1 VNYQETV
8 EYLFNQLPFFQ
19 RQGAEAYKP
28 KLHNTIELC
37 KFLGNPQDQLK
48 HIHVAGTNGKGS
60 TSHLLAAILAQ
71 HGYKVGLY
79 TSPHLKSFTERIKI
93 NGIEMPEQDV
103 VEFVDYIK
111 PQIEY
116 LQPSFFELTVAMA
129 FWYFKKEEVDICVV
143 EVGMGGRLDSTN
155 VITPLVTVITNI
167 SLDHQQYLGNTI
179 ELIAREKAGIIK
191 PQIPVVV
198 GEIQEETLPVFI
210 EIASA
215 LNAPVKTFLM
225 NYTRLKNS
233 LTNSYQD
240 KNIETVL
247 KTIEVLEE
255 QGFRFDDTKL
265 KFAISDFKSVA
276 GLKGRWQTLSEKP
289 LMICDTG
296 HNEAGIQEV
305 VKMLGLADY
314 SKLHIVI
321 GMVAEKEVETVLSLL
336 PQKALYYFCQAN
348 NPRSMKAEQLA
359 LKASKK
365 GLLGESFN
373 SVEDAIQSAQNRAEE
388 SDLIFIGGSTFVVA
402 EIPFL

>member
-1 VNYQETV
+1 MNYQETV

-37 KFLGNPQDQLK
+37 KFLGNPQDDLK

-60 TSHLLAAILAQ
+60 TSHLLAAIFAQ

-143 EVGMGGRLDSTN
+143 EVGLGGRLDSTN
-155 VITPLVTVITNI
+155 IINPLVSVITNI
-167 SLDHQQYLGNTI
+167 SLDHQQYLGDTI

-191 PQIPVVV
+191 QNIPVVV
-198 GEIQEETLPVFI
+198 GEIQENTISIFH
-210 EIASA
+210 EIART
-215 LNAPVKTFLM
+215 LGAPIKTHVVKEK
-225 NYTRLKNS
+225 RLETS
-233 LTNSYQD
+233 FTNSYQD

-247 KTIEVLEE
+247 KTLEVLAQ
-255 QGFRFDDTKL
+255 QGFEFDDEKI
-265 KFAISDFKSVA
+265 KYAISNFKSIA

-289 LMICDTG
+289 LTICDTG

-305 VKMLGLADY
+305 VKMLALQKY

-321 GMVAEKEVETVLSLL
+321 GMVAEKEVGNVLAML
-336 PQKALYYFCQAN
+336 PKDALYYFCQAN
-348 NPRSMKAEQLA
+348 NPRSMKAGQLA
-359 LKASKK
+359 LKALEK
-365 GLLGESFN
+365 GLIGESFN
-373 SVEDAIQSAQNRAEE
+373 SVEEAINAAQDRAEE
-388 SDLIFIGGSTFVVA
+388 NDLIFIGGSTFVVA